1 MNKKSKAKLRQIE
14 EKILIY
20 LREGYSQKEIGEK
33 LGISQPTVS
42 LKIKRLKEEGKITAE
57 EIKDARSKKK
67 NEEMEKSKGKIGG
80 KVEDEKN
87 EEILRLLREGYLQKE
102 IAEKIGIHQST
113 VSLKIKRLKEEGRI
127 TKKEIEEA
135 NKNKAIKGKDKKIL
149 KMLREGYSINKI
161 EKELGLYPIT
171 ILSIIRELVK
181 RGEITADE
189 MIKIKSKKNRRNKN
203 RDNKQE
209 EKWKKYLRNAKKII
223 NLQSKWSNEFFQE
236 FIKLARERQNNGK
249 LKPEELDILGKA
261 LLIESANMES
271 IINVARLYLS
281 LKKYRECYVF
291 LNRSKDSVSSEDSE
305 EVIRVIDA
313 LKQGIK
319 EHKAVSMLIKGCN
332 IEDIRKETGLR
343 TIDIL
348 DLRNKYI
355 TNPQR
360 KQQDESELYNIEI

>member
-33 LGISQPTVS
+33 LGISQP
-42 LKIKRLKEEGKITAE
+42 
-57 EIKDARSKKK
+57 
-67 NEEMEKSKGKIGG
+67 
-80 KVEDEKN
+80 
-87 EEILRLLREGYLQKE
+87 
-102 IAEKIGIHQST
+102 T

-261 LLIESANMES
+261 LLIETQNMES

>member
-1 MNKKSKAKLRQIE
+1 MHNLHKKKIVRGVSMNKKSKAKLRQIE

-20 LREGYSQKEIGEK
+20 VREGYSQKEIGEK

-67 NEEMEKSKGKIGG
+67 NEEMEESKGNIGV

-102 IAEKIGIHQST
+102 IGEKIGIHQST

-223 NLQSKWSNEFFQE
+223 NLQSKWSNFF
-236 FIKLARERQNNGK
+236 KNL
-249 LKPEELDILGKA
+249 
-261 LLIESANMES
+261 
-271 IINVARLYLS
+271 
-281 LKKYRECYVF
+281 
-291 LNRSKDSVSSEDSE
+291 
-305 EVIRVIDA
+305 
-313 LKQGIK
+313 
-319 EHKAVSMLIKGCN
+319 
-332 IEDIRKETGLR
+332 
-343 TIDIL
+343 
-348 DLRNKYI
+348 
-355 TNPQR
+355 
-360 KQQDESELYNIEI
+360 